1 MTRNQTYTTLRPRFA
16 SLGGVL
22 CPDSQ
27 SRRSYAENSVNAD
40 ICAIFRGGVFCWL
53 SSSYEKHREALAS
66 LQAVSYD
73 TARIGMCIREK
84 IAIEEIEEIREIK
97 EIKEIKEVALNSL
110 NSLNSLNYLNSLNA
124 RVTI

>member
-1 MTRNQTYTTLRPRFA
+1 MTRNLTYTTLRPRFA

-27 SRRSYAENSVNAD
+27 SRLNCAENSANAD

-53 SSSYEKHREALAS
+53 SSSCEKHREALAS

-73 TARIGMCIREK
+73 TARIAMCIREK
-84 IAIEEIEEIREIK
+84 IAIEEIKEIRDIK
-97 EIKEIKEVALNSL
+97 EFKEIALNSL
-110 NSLNSLNYLNSLNA
+110 NSLNSLNA